1 MYPHLFSIP
10 VFVILALAGAL
21 AGTSLAAGFKN
32 GLMTLGGG
40 ALGAAAGAG
49 IAFTQPWG
57 YESIAVQSYG
67 TMILVGF
74 IVAVWIT
81 GRRSRLIGVDPQ
93 HVLDIG
99 VYGVFVGLAGSR
111 LFDVLMNWGDF
122 NPFQPGGFEA
132 PRILDMF
139 KLWKG
144 GLVFYGC
151 FITVIPYG
159 FMYCKRHKLPGQPFI
174 DMLIISV
181 VTGLAFGRIGCF
193 LNGCC
198 FGKVCNLPWA
208 VHFPARFHPDG
219 DAPAHAWH
227 VAAGWIT
234 PESLYSMPV
243 HPTQI
248 YASVAAMLTAGFLYA
263 YWPRRRYDGQILA
276 LAMIMVG
283 ATRFF
288 EELLRDDEGAVF
300 PSISSWMTIAQW
312 VALGLI
318 TAGFALMYYF
328 RRRATLYKF
337 TPVQAAANSGTGGSN
352 VRVNPGPAPSA

>member
-10 VFVILALAGAL
+10 VFVIAALAGAL
-21 AGTSLAAGFKN
+21 AGSSLAAGFKN
-32 GLMTLGGG
+32 GLFTLVGAVLGLAAGGG
-40 ALGAAAGAG
+40 LAL
-49 IAFTQPWG
+49 TQRWG
-57 YESIAVQSYG
+57 YDSIAVQSYG
-67 TMILVGF
+67 SMILVGF
-74 IVAVWIT
+74 LVAVWIT
-81 GRRSRLIGVDPQ
+81 ARRSRLIGVEPH

-122 NPFQPGGFEA
+122 NPFQPGGFESS
-132 PRILDMF
+132 RILDMF

-159 FMYCKRHKLPGQPFI
+159 FMYCRRHKLPAQPFI

-198 FGKVCNLPWA
+198 FGKVCDLPWA
-208 VHFPARFHPDG
+208 VRFPARYHPEVDS
-219 DAPAHAWH
+219 AAHAWH
-227 VAAGWIT
+227 VASGLISPAS
-234 PESLYSMPV
+234 PYSLPV

-248 YASVAAMLTAGFLYA
+248 YACIAALLTAAFLYA
-263 YWPRRRYDGQILA
+263 YWPRRKYDGQILA
-276 LAMIMVG
+276 LAMIMV
-283 ATRFF
+283 ATTRFF

-300 PSISSWMTIAQW
+300 PSISGWMTIAQW
-312 VALGLI
+312 VALGLVI
-318 TAGFALMYYF
+318 AGFALLYYF
-328 RRRATLYKF
+328 RQRATRY
-337 TPVQAAANSGTGGSN
+337 VYMA
-352 VRVNPGPAPSA
+352 RPAPIDQAVLKLE